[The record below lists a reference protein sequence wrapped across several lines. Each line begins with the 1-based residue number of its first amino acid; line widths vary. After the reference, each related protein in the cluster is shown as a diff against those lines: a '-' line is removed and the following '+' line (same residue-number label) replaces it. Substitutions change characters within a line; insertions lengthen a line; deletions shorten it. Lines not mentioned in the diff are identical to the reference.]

1 MATGPI
7 NYAVGM
13 PDLTSQFSNF
23 NVALSGYMGRD
34 KALRDEAEKKAK
46 DEAFA
51 SRLKEVLSSGDQRAL
66 LDLQIENPDKFEFA
80 RGAWNQ
86 LKDDEKK
93 AQFGKLSEVRTAL
106 RTAPEVGVRMI
117 RDHVT
122 ALENSGQDSSQFK
135 ELLRVAEIDPEAA
148 AQSFE
153 MLMTVADPDAV
164 KKIYDTEGVRTKAAL
179 DAARAER
186 DATLL
191 PHEIAYKQAMA
202 GKAAAE
208 TGLVGPRFAL
218 EKDRLAAT
226 EEANRIAS
234 QARADAAEDR
244 AINTRISQIK
254 TQTDIQRREEDQ
266 TRKFESDVKAIDN
279 TTPKLTGQ
287 ISQAKEKMSKLANV
301 ARSMVIGWT
310 PPPPQGRAADWPP
323 KSAMTK
329 TARSAFGTVD
339 SMLKTLT
346 PEVANLEAQ
355 LETVKAQATLT
366 ALPQMS
372 GFGALAVAEMNMLKD
387 SMGNLSTAQTPEQV
401 ARVLD
406 EVYARY
412 AATVK
417 AVEADVARLAEA
429 KKQVLRDRDT
439 SKAGYRAAQ
448 EAISSVTKVPTAAS
462 ASAPATPAIPPGR
475 SYAKYASQPAAPAP
489 GAAGPAWMFE

>member
-34 KALRDEAEKKAK
+34 KAIRDEAEKKAK

-51 SRLKEVLSSGDQRAL
+51 SRLKEILSSGDQRAL

-80 RGAWNQ
+80 RGAWTQ

-106 RTAPEVGVRMI
+106 RTAPEVGIRMI
-117 RDHVT
+117 RDHAT
-122 ALENSGQDSSQFK
+122 ALENSGQDASQFK
-135 ELLRVAEIDPEAA
+135 ELLRV
-148 AQSFE
+148 E

-164 KKIYDTEGVRTKAAL
+164 KKIYDTEGVKTKAAL
-179 DAARAER
+179 DAAKAER

-202 GKAAAE
+202 GKATTEA
-208 TGLVGPRFAL
+208 GLAVPKFEL
-218 EKDRLAAT
+218 EQDKLSAT
-226 EEANRIAS
+226 KEANRIAG
-234 QARADAAEDR
+234 QARADAAEAR
-244 AINTRISQIK
+244 AVDARIKQIE
-254 TQTDIQRREEDQ
+254 TQTNIQRREEDQ

-279 TTPKLTGQ
+279 TVPKLTGQ
-287 ISQAKEKMSKLANV
+287 ISQAKEKMKKLSSV
-301 ARSMVIGWT
+301 ASSMVIGWT

-329 TARSAFGTVD
+329 TARSAFGTID
-339 SMLKTLT
+339 SMMKTLT

-355 LETVKAQATLT
+355 LETVRSQATLT

-372 GFGALAVAEMNMLKD
+372 GFGALAVAEMNMLKE
-387 SMGNLSTAQTPEQV
+387 SMGNLSSAQTPEQA

-406 EVYARY
+406 EIYARY
-412 AATVK
+412 DATVK
-417 AVEADVARLAEA
+417 AIEADVARLAEA

-448 EAISSVTKVPTAAS
+448 EAISSVTKVPTGQS
-462 ASAPATPAIPPGR
+462 AAPAAPAIPPGR

-489 GAAGPAWMFE
+489 GAASPSWMFE

>member
-7 NYAVGM
+7 NYAIGM
-13 PDLTSQFSNF
+13 PDLASQFSNF
-23 NVALSGYMGRD
+23 NVALSGYMDRD

-46 DEAFA
+46 AEAFA
-51 SRLKEVLSSGDQRAL
+51 AQLKEVLSSGDQRAL
-66 LDLQIENPDKFEFA
+66 LDLQIDNPDKFEFA
-80 RGAWNQ
+80 RGAWTQ

-93 AQFGKLSEVRTAL
+93 AQFGKLSEVRAAL
-106 RTAPEVGVRMI
+106 RTAPEVGIRMI
-117 RDHVT
+117 RDHAT
-122 ALENSGQDSSQFK
+122 ALENSGQDASQFK

-164 KKIYDTEGVRTKAAL
+164 KKIYDTEGVKTKAAL
-179 DAARAER
+179 DAAKAER

-202 GKAAAE
+202 GKATAE
-208 TGLVGPRFAL
+208 ASLAVPKYEL
-218 EKDRLAAT
+218 ERDKLSAT
-226 EEANRIAS
+226 KEANRIAG
-234 QARADAAEDR
+234 QARADAAEAR
-244 AINTRISQIK
+244 AVDTRIKQIE
-254 TQTDIQRREEDQ
+254 TQTNIQRREEDQ

-279 TTPKLTGQ
+279 TVPKLTGQ
-287 ISQAKEKMSKLANV
+287 ISQAKEKMKKLSSV
-301 ARSMVIGWT
+301 ASSMVIGWT

-329 TARSAFGTVD
+329 AARSAFGTID
-339 SMLKTLT
+339 SMMKTLT

-355 LETVKAQATLT
+355 LETVRSQATLT

-372 GFGALAVAEMNMLKD
+372 GFGALAVAEMNMLKE
-387 SMGNLSTAQTPEQV
+387 SMGNLSSAQTPEQA

-406 EVYARY
+406 EIYARY
-412 AATVK
+412 DATVK
-417 AVEADVARLAEA
+417 AIEADVARLAEA

-448 EAISSVTKVPTAAS
+448 EAISSVTKVPTGQS
-462 ASAPATPAIPPGR
+462 AAPAAPALPPGR
-475 SYAKYASQPAAPAP
+475 SYAKYASQPAAPTP
-489 GAAGPAWMFE
+489 GPAGPSWMFE